1 MLVSELTASAA
12 ARGTNPTTGAVLD
25 HGPADTHTPLR
36 NRAFSSKSNE
46 SGFVRSGVNSL
57 VKWQLLDSDSIERAR
72 RENKLIF
79 LHIGYKACHYCR
91 LMAQES
97 FQHAECAAVLNES
110 FVPILVD
117 REERP
122 DIDAIYM
129 NYLQAVSHAG
139 GWPLN
144 VFVTPDMEPVFGG
157 TYWPGP
163 SNSRRLVAE
172 TGAEAEA
179 ENETLDSLTVFKR
192 VRDIWRNQE
201 TRCRKEA
208 SEILGQ
214 LREFAAEGTMGT
226 PAMTPSSQPIVAT
239 HDTSSSSSAVHIA
252 SHEDDDEDDVV
263 VECPTGQRCAPLSTE
278 LDLDQLEEAYAH
290 IAKTFDP
297 VHGGFGLAPKFLTP
311 SKLAFLLYL
320 DKAPS
325 AVRDVVGEADCKHAA
340 HMAVETLRRIRDGA
354 LHDHVGLTGFARCS
368 VTRDWSVPNFEKL
381 VVDNTMLL
389 ALYLNAWRS
398 AGGHAESDFLDTVI
412 ELADYL
418 TSPCIALSHGGL
430 ACSEAADSIM
440 RRGDTEKKEGAYYL
454 WTRREF
460 DSVINASDQDK
471 QISQVAAAHWDV
483 REGGNVDEEHDPNDD
498 FIKQN
503 ILRVVRTVDQ
513 LADQFGLPV
522 QTVQQY
528 IQTARQRLKARRD
541 SERIRPELDD
551 KVVAGWNGLGISVL
565 AQTSTALRE
574 IDPVRS
580 QKYLSGALNA
590 AGFIR
595 TNLWDKSSKILYRIW
610 PDGHDIE
617 GFADDY
623 TYVIDGLLRLFDAT
637 ADESLLEF
645 ADDLQKTQITLF
657 HDPHAGGFFS
667 TPSTMQHPIIR
678 LKEGMDSSLPSIN
691 AVAAANLFRL
701 AALLDDDTYATL
713 ATGTVNAFEAEMLQ
727 YPWLYPGMLL
737 VVAGARLGDIHG
749 PVPREVKYKARRHK
763 AEL

>member
-25 HGPADTHTPLR
+25 HEPPILHTPMR
-36 NRAFSSKSNE
+36 NRASSSKSNV

-72 RENKLIF
+72 QENKLLF

-91 LMAQES
+91 LMARES
-97 FQHAECAAVLNES
+97 FQNAECAAVLNES
-110 FVPILVD
+110 FVPVLVD

-144 VFVTPDMEPVFGG
+144 VFVTPNMEPVFGG

-163 SNSRRLVAE
+163 STSRRLVAG
-172 TGAEAEA
+172 TGAEA
-179 ENETLDSLTVFKR
+179 ENETLDSLTVFKKI
-192 VRDIWRNQE
+192 RDIWRDQE
-201 TRCRKEA
+201 AKCRKEA

-214 LREFAAEGTMGT
+214 LRDFAAEGTVETRGM
-226 PAMTPSSQPIVAT
+226 AASSHPNAT
-239 HDTSSSSSAVHIA
+239 HGTSSPSPVRAA
-252 SHEDDDEDDVV
+252 SDDVA
-263 VECPTGQRCAPLSTE
+263 VECPTGQTSAPLSSE

-320 DKAPS
+320 DKAPP
-325 AVRDVVGEADCKHAA
+325 AVRDVVGQADCKHAA

-381 VVDNTMLL
+381 VVDNAMLL
-389 ALYLNAWRS
+389 ALYLDAWRS
-398 AGGHAESDFLDTVI
+398 AGGKAESDFLDTVV

-430 ACSEAADSIM
+430 ACSEAADSIV
-440 RRGDTEKKEGAYYL
+440 RRDGTEKKEGAYYL

-483 REGGNVDEEHDPNDD
+483 REDGNVDEEHDPNDD

-503 ILRVVRTVDQ
+503 ILRVVRTPDK
-513 LADQFGLPV
+513 LSAQFGLPV
-522 QTVQQY
+522 QTVQQH
-528 IQTARQRLKARRD
+528 IQTARERLKARRD

-551 KVVAGWNGLGISVL
+551 KVIAAWNGLGISAL

-580 QKYLSGALNA
+580 QKYLSGARNVVDFVRA
-590 AGFIR
+590 H
-595 TNLWDKSSKILYRIW
+595 LWDKSSKILYRVW
-610 PDGHDIE
+610 PDGHDVE

-623 TYVIDGLLRLFDAT
+623 AYMIDGLLRLFDAT
-637 ADESLLEF
+637 EDESLLEF

-657 HDPHAGGFFS
+657 HDPDAGGFFS
-667 TPSTMQHPIIR
+667 TPSTLQNPIIR

-691 AVAAANLFRL
+691 AVAAANLCRL
-701 AALLDDDTYATL
+701 AALLDDDTYAAL

-737 VVAGARLGDIHG
+737 VVAKTRLGDIQD
-749 PVPREVKYKARRHK
+749 PVPRHLTYKARRDK
-763 AEL
+763 AAV